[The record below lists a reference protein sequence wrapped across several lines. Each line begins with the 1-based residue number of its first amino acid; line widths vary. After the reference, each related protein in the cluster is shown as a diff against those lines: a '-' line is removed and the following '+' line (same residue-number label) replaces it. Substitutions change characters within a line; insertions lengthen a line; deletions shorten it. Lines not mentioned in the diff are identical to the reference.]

1 MKTKTKRTN
10 RKLRKALAELA
21 DFIIAFAIMLGMAIL
36 LIASDMAEHPE
47 ISGYEPGISA
57 VEVAADLVK
66 DIASA

>member
-10 RKLRKALAELA
+10 RKLSKAITAIA

-47 ISGYEPGISA
+47 ISGYEPGTSA
-57 VEVAADLVK
+57 VEVAADIVK